1 MESGASSGGC
11 SILLA
16 MPIRQSLLS
25 CLPAFVLLSGAL
37 ASGAD
42 HTFRIRLGLTDKSPA
57 SWDGAVAVSGGRV
70 TGLRSWRPR
79 AADSM
84 DDLSWSLASTRG
96 VKFRYRNWEPE
107 PPFPVPDYL
116 NLPGI
121 ILTLTAEGDARVDM
135 ETAGGNL
142 SFRLSEQPPG
152 LRRSYLQGAVTVERA
167 SNYASVSDQG
177 FHNGFAD
184 SVAGGA
190 GSHWVAW
197 IGYRGWANHVFVRHH
212 DGTGWGGI
220 REVSTGPSDA
230 YYVRLARDG
239 QGGILAI
246 WSDRKDGNFDL
257 YARHFDGE
265 SWSSVTRLTTA
276 PEPDIHHA
284 LETDATGKTWLVWQ
298 GFRDGRSDILA
309 RTWDGDEWS
318 PEVRV
323 SLSPS
328 DDWHPAIAA
337 DSRGAVYVAWE
348 TYEENNFDIRMRKS
362 VDGNWLDVEPVAD
375 TLRYEAYP
383 SLACDA
389 EDRLWAVWN
398 ESGLQW
404 GKDTGFLL
412 NRPATQLYQSRWI
425 ATAVYEAGEWKEPRR
440 GFEDSLPPE
449 LRGFND
455 FPRLRADADG
465 RIWALFRHRLLRQR
479 EVPHTAAA
487 HRASWE
493 TYATAFD
500 GRRWSRPL
508 PLPATA
514 GRSDAGFG
522 LSSGP
527 DGALYAAWATD
538 NRSYD
543 DYLYRQGEIFAGRLP
558 ALNGP
563 VHPAELRP
571 RGRDDLNVFEKHPN
585 ESEDVDRVRSYEIR
599 SEGRVYRIYRG
610 DTHRHTEYSGD
621 GNNDGAQNDTYR
633 YALNVAALDY
643 LGMSEH
649 HNSGGPNIEYIN
661 WLLQQRVD
669 VFHLP
674 GRFVPLFGYERGEG
688 YPNGHRNIFFAK
700 RGNPTYPTQPGERE
714 TSSAT
719 VGLFDYVKRY
729 NGISIPHTSATG
741 MGTDWRDNDAEAE
754 PLVEIYQ
761 GDRVSA
767 EYEGA
772 PKSAIAAD
780 VTGQAGGHRPKGYV
794 WNAWAKGYKIG
805 VQASSDHLSTHI
817 SYSCTLAEEFTR
829 EGLLDAMR
837 RRHNYAAT
845 DNIVLDYRM
854 GAGGRE
860 YLQGD
865 VVPGTSPEF
874 ELRVRILG
882 TAPIRRVDVIRSQD
896 FVYTLRNQT
905 DDMEFRFVDQEP
917 KPGEQYYYVRVQQ
930 ADGQMAWSSPIWVTA
945 R

>member
-1 MESGASSGGC
+1 MWSRRSFQFSLLALAFLNGAIASGAS
-11 SILLA
+11 
-16 MPIRQSLLS
+16 
-25 CLPAFVLLSGAL
+25 
-37 ASGAD
+37 
-42 HTFRIRLGLTDKSPA
+42 HTFRIRFGLTDSLPT
-57 SWDGAVAVSGGRV
+57 SWDGTVSVQGGRV
-70 TGLRSWRPR
+70 AGLWSWRPR
-79 AADSM
+79 AADRIQDSA
-84 DDLSWSLASTRG
+84 WSLSSSPG

-107 PPFPVPDYL
+107 PPSAVPDYL

-121 ILTLTAEGDARVDM
+121 ILTVGAESDARVDI

-152 LRRSYLQGAVTVERA
+152 VLRSYLQGAVAVERA
-167 SNYASVSDQG
+167 ANHDSVSEQA

-184 SVAGGA
+184 TAAGGA
-190 GSHWVAW
+190 GSFWVAW
-197 IGYRGWANHVFVRHH
+197 IGYRDWANHVFVRRH
-212 DGTGWGGI
+212 DGADWGKI
-220 REVSTGPSDA
+220 HEVTAGPSDA

-239 QGGILAI
+239 RGGILAV
-246 WSDRKDGNFDL
+246 WADRRDGNFDL
-257 YARHFDGE
+257 YARRFDGGI
-265 SWSSVTRLTTA
+265 WSSVERLTTA
-276 PEPDIHHA
+276 PGPDIHQA
-284 LETDATGKTWLVWQ
+284 LATDATGRTWLVWQ

-309 RTWDGDEWS
+309 RTWDGQAWS

-323 SLSPS
+323 SRSPS
-328 DDWHPAIAA
+328 DEWHPAIAA
-337 DSRGAVYVAWE
+337 DSKGVVYIAWE
-348 TYEENNFDIRMRKS
+348 TYENNNFDIRMRRF
-362 VDGNWLDVEPVAD
+362 VGGTWFEIEPVAD

-383 SLACDA
+383 SLACDT
-389 EDRLWAVWN
+389 EDRLWAAWN

-412 NRPATQLYQSRWI
+412 NRPATQIYQSRWI
-425 ATAVYEAGEWKEPRR
+425 ATAVYQAGEWKETRHSL
-440 GFEDSLPPE
+440 ENSLPSE
-449 LRGFND
+449 LQGFND

-465 RIWALFRHRLLRQR
+465 RIWTLFRHRLLRQR

-500 GRRWSRPL
+500 GRNWSRPL

-514 GRSDAGFG
+514 GRSDAGYGFAA
-522 LSSGP
+522 GP

-538 NRSYD
+538 NRIYD
-543 DYLYRQGEIFAGRLP
+543 DYFYERGEIFAARLP
-558 ALNGP
+558 KLDGP
-563 VHPAELRP
+563 VHPSELRT
-571 RGRDDLNVFEKHPN
+571 RVRDELRIFEKHPN
-585 ESEDVDRVRSYEIR
+585 EREDVDRIRSYEIR
-599 SEGRVYRIYRG
+599 SGGKVYRIYRG

-633 YALNVAALDY
+633 YALNVAELDY

-669 VFHLP
+669 VFHVP
-674 GRFVPLFGYERGEG
+674 GRFVPLFGYERGVG

-700 RGNPTYPTQPGERE
+700 RGHPTYPDQPGERE
-714 TSSAT
+714 TSSAA
-719 VGLFDYVKRY
+719 VGLFDYVRRY
-729 NGISIPHTSATG
+729 DGISIPHTPATG
-741 MGTDWRDNDAEAE
+741 MGTDWRDNDPDVE

-772 PKSAIAAD
+772 PKSATAED
-780 VTGQAGGHRPKGYV
+780 VTSQAGGHRPKGYV

-837 RRHNYAAT
+837 KRHNYAAT

-854 GAGGRE
+854 GAGGKE

-865 VVPGTSPEF
+865 IVPGTRSEF

-882 TAPIRRVDVIRSQD
+882 TGPVRQVDVIRGQE
-896 FVYTLRNQT
+896 FVYTLQNQT
-905 DDMEFRFVDQEP
+905 DDVEFRFVDQEP
-917 KPGEQYYYVRVQQ
+917 KPGEQYYYVRLQQ
-930 ADGQMAWSSPIWVTA
+930 ADGQMAWSSPIWVTV

>member
-1 MESGASSGGC
+1 MPLRRFPV
-11 SILLA
+11 ILLVGSA
-16 MPIRQSLLS
+16 LLG
-25 CLPAFVLLSGAL
+25 GAI
-37 ASGAD
+37 ASGEI
-42 HTFRIRLGLTDKSPA
+42 HTFRVRFGLTDVRPT
-57 SWDGAVAVSGGRV
+57 SWDGKASVLGGQIASV
-70 TGLRSWRPR
+70 RSWRPR
-79 AADSM
+79 AADRIEGS
-84 DDLSWSLASTRG
+84 SWKLASAPG

-107 PPFPVPDYL
+107 PPYPVPDYL
-116 NLPGI
+116 NVPGI
-121 ILTLTAEGDARVDM
+121 IVSIDAESDARVDI

-142 SFRLSEQPPG
+142 SFRLSQQPAG
-152 LRRSYLQGAVTVERA
+152 ALRSYLQGAVVVERA
-167 SNYASVSDQG
+167 ANHSSVSDES

-184 SVAGGA
+184 TVAGGN
-190 GSHWVAW
+190 GSFWVAW
-197 IGYRGWANHVFVRHH
+197 IGYRDWANHVFARRH
-212 DGTGWGGI
+212 DGTGWGEI
-220 REVSTGPSDA
+220 HEVTTGPSDA

-239 QGGILAI
+239 SGGVLAV
-246 WSDRKDGNFDL
+246 WSDQRDGNFDL
-257 YARHFDGE
+257 FARRFDGE
-265 SWSSVTRLTTA
+265 SWSSVERLTTA
-276 PEPDIHHA
+276 PQPDLHHA
-284 LETDATGKTWLVWQ
+284 LETDATGTTWLVWQ

-309 RTWDGDEWS
+309 RTWDGEGWS
-318 PEVRV
+318 PESRV

-328 DDWHPAIAA
+328 DEWHPAIAA
-337 DSRGAVYVAWE
+337 DSKGVVYVAWE
-348 TYEENNFDIRMRKS
+348 TYENNDFDIRMRRF
-362 VDGNWLDVEPVAD
+362 VGGTWFDVEPVAD

-383 SLACDA
+383 SLACDS
-389 EDRLWAVWN
+389 EDRLWAAWN

-425 ATAVYEAGEWKEPRR
+425 ATSVYQAGEWKETRR
-440 GFEDSLPPE
+440 SFEDSLPEE

-465 RIWALFRHRLLRQR
+465 RVWALFRHRLLRQR

-514 GRSDAGFG
+514 GRSDAGYGF
-522 LSSGP
+522 SAGP
-527 DGALYAAWATD
+527 DGALYASWATD
-538 NRSYD
+538 NRIYD
-543 DYLYRQGEIFAGRLP
+543 DYFYQQGEIFASRLP
-558 ALNGP
+558 KLGGP
-563 VHPAELRP
+563 VYPVQLRTKV
-571 RGRDDLNVFEKHPN
+571 RDDLRIFEKHPN
-585 ESEDVDRVRSYEIR
+585 EVEDVERIRSYEIR
-599 SEGRVYRIYRG
+599 SEGKVYRIYRG

-633 YALNVAALDY
+633 YALNVAGLDY

-669 VFHLP
+669 VFHVP
-674 GRFVPLFGYERGEG
+674 GRFVPLFGYERGVS

-700 RGNPTYPTQPGERE
+700 RGNPTYPDQPGERE
-714 TSSAT
+714 TSSAS

-729 NGISIPHTSATG
+729 DGISIPHTPATG
-741 MGTDWRDNDAEAE
+741 MGTDWRDNDPEVE

-772 PKSAIAAD
+772 PKSATAED
-780 VTGQAGGHRPKGYV
+780 VTNQAGGYRPKGYV

-817 SYSCTLAEEFTR
+817 SYSCTIAEEFTR

-837 RRHNYAAT
+837 KRHNYAAT
-845 DNIVLDYRM
+845 DNIVLDYRV

-865 VVPGTSPEF
+865 VVPGTPSEV
-874 ELRVRILG
+874 ELRVKILG
-882 TAPIRRVDVIRSQD
+882 TTPITQVDVIRGQD
-896 FVYTLRNQT
+896 FIYTLQNQT
-905 DDMEFRFVDQEP
+905 DDVEFRFVDQEP
-917 KPGEQYYYVRVQQ
+917 KSGEQHYYVRVQQ
-930 ADGQMAWSSPIWVTA
+930 ADGQMAWSSPIWVTTP
-945 R
+945 